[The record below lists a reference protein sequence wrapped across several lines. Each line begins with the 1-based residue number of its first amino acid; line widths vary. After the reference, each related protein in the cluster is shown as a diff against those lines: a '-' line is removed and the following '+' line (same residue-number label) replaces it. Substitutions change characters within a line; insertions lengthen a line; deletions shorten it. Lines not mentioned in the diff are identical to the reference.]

1 MDVEVN
7 IVIPDELDGAKVF
20 KYTSNSLSNKFG
32 TVRTIN
38 EKKETIVEIPI
49 TAMAICKYEGSEE
62 YYLFSCDLNW
72 EVIGDFQFDSLK
84 EAMEIAKNSDN
95 VKYEDWITK

>member
-1 MDVEVN
+1 VEVN
-7 IVIPDELDGAKVF
+7 IVIPNELDGAKVI

-32 TVRTIN
+32 TVRIIN
-38 EKKETIVEIPI
+38 EKKETIDEIPI
-49 TAMAICKYEGSEE
+49 TAKAICKYEGSQE

-72 EVIGDFQFDSLK
+72 EVIGDFDCDSLK
-84 EAMEIAKNSDN
+84 EAMEIAKNSNN